1 MSRIR
6 ILSTSLVFALA
17 ACGGDS
23 GTGPD
28 DMDPSGN
35 GGGGTTTRV
44 VKANPSFGSDIQE
57 IFTRKG
63 CAASSC
69 HGASAQAGLSLTT
82 GNAYGNLVSVTATQS
97 ALFRVAP
104 GDPANSYL
112 VMKVEGSAAFG
123 ARMPLGGSALD
134 NIDIQNLKNW
144 ISSGAMNN

>member
-28 DMDPSGN
+28 EMDPPGN

-44 VKANPSFGSDIQE
+44 VKSNPSFGTDIQE

-63 CAASSC
+63 CTASAC
-69 HGASAQAGLSLTT
+69 HGVSAQAGLTLTS
-82 GNAYGNLVSVTATQS
+82 GSAYGNLVNVTATQS
-97 ALFRVAP
+97 TLSRVAP

-112 VMKVEGSAAFG
+112 VMKVEGTATFG
-123 ARMPLGGSALD
+123 ARMPLGGSVLD
-134 NIDIQNLKNW
+134 NIDIQNIRNW
-144 ISSGAMNN
+144 ISSGAPNN

>member
-1 MSRIR
+1 MSRKL
-6 ILSTSLVFALA
+6 ILSTSLVFAFA
-17 ACGGDS
+17 ACGGDG
-23 GTGPD
+23 GTGPN
-28 DMDPSGN
+28 MDSNGN

-44 VKANPSFGSDIQE
+44 VKANPSFGTDIQE

-63 CAASSC
+63 CTASAC

-82 GNAYGNLVSVTATQS
+82 GNAYGNLVNVTATQS

-112 VMKVEGSAAFG
+112 VMKAEGNAAVG

-144 ISSGAMNN
+144 ISSGALNN

>member
-1 MSRIR
+1 MSRTP
-6 ILSTSLVFALA
+6 ILSTFLVFAFA

-28 DMDPSGN
+28 LDPTGN

-44 VKANPSFGSDIQE
+44 VKANPSFGADIQE
-57 IFTRKG
+57 IFTRTG

-69 HGASAQAGLSLTT
+69 HGTSAQAGLTLTT
-82 GNAYGNLVSVTATQS
+82 GNAYGELVNVTATQS
-97 ALFRVAP
+97 ALFRVLP

-112 VMKVEGSAAFG
+112 IMKVEGTAAIG
-123 ARMPLGGSALD
+123 GRMPLGASALD

-144 ISSGAMNN
+144 ISSGALNN